1 MKKHLFIG
9 IVFLLLGQF
18 TFAQTRLLTGVVTD
32 SLKTPLAYTN
42 VLAKPDSIY
51 INMAFAITDE
61 KGRFKLELKE
71 NMGYTI
77 TVSYLGFK
85 SFEFKIKLSQNATK
99 NIVLKEATN
108 QLEEIILIK
117 ELPVNIKKDTITY
130 NTKVFTNGKER
141 KLKQVLKKLPGVEVA
156 KNGSVTVLGK
166 KVTDL
171 LVDGKT
177 FFGGGTKL
185 GVENIPAD
193 AVRSVEV
200 LDNYNKVGFLKGLNN
215 SQRMALNIKLKK
227 DKKKFVFGDIE
238 GGKGNGKH
246 YLIHPTLF
254 YYSPKTA
261 VNFIGDVNDIGKKSF
276 TLKDYLDFEGGI
288 GKLLSDPSSYFKLS
302 NSAFAGFLENQDF
315 TAAKNNFAAA
325 NITQA
330 INGKIDIS
338 GYGILSNTKS
348 TTQNEVLNQYLTNN
362 NSVLES
368 KNTFG
373 NSNNTFAMGK
383 MELTYRPSIND
394 DISYASFFKA
404 ANNNNN
410 TNLLSQTKTANTQ
423 LNTRKKTLSTTV
435 KQNAEWHKKL
445 SYKHT
450 FSFTANYQYNK
461 STPNTQWLTNQPI
474 LQGLIPLVSDSSFD
488 INQLKYLQINNFG
501 FLFKHYWVINNKN
514 HIYTTLGSRILN
526 EKYQTSEFQNL
537 SDGTQN
543 NFESAGFGND
553 LDFNLTDTYFG
564 IEHKFKV
571 GKAVLKTGI
580 FGHYYHLKAQ
590 QESKHTK
597 NKIVWLPAFTAK
609 YDFSNSEHLNFRY
622 NLKSAF
628 ADAPKYAE
636 KFSLLH
642 YNALTK
648 GNPNLDNELYH
659 TARLWYTKFSLYRG
673 IIMNAN
679 LSYNKKIHSIR
690 NEIQLQGI
698 DQFTNP
704 VLSRNPENRWQ
715 FSTNIRKTISKLTLK
730 IKGNVS
736 TSNYFQSLNNKLFK
750 NKSNI
755 QSLGI
760 ALATNVKKGP
770 NFELGYDKR
779 FSQFKSLS
787 NLSKFTNESPYLNL
801 DCDFLKSFK
810 LEADYTR
817 TNYKNDAGLTN
828 RYEVANASLSF
839 QKEDSAWGFKVS
851 GTNIF
856 GVSFK
861 QQNAFSDFLISD
873 TKTFILPR
881 IWLFT
886 LTYKL

>member
-1 MKKHLFIG
+1 LKKSILIFITVVL
-9 IVFLLLGQF
+9 IGQF
-18 TFAQTRLLTGVVTD
+18 ALAQTRLLTGVVTD
-32 SLKTPLAYTN
+32 SLKVSLAYAN
-42 VLAKPDSIY
+42 VLAKPDSAAV
-51 INMAFAITDE
+51 NMTFAITDE
-61 KGRFKLELKE
+61 KGRFKLELKQDL
-71 NMGYTI
+71 GYTI

-85 SFEFKIKLSQNATK
+85 SVSFKTKLSQNTTK
-99 NIVLKEATN
+99 NIVLKEAAN
-108 QLEEIILIK
+108 QLEEVILIK
-117 ELPVNIKKDTITY
+117 ELPVNIRKDTITY

-141 KLKQVLKKLPGVEVA
+141 KLKQVLKKLPGVEVS
-156 KNGSVTVLGK
+156 KNGGVTVLGK

-193 AVRSVEV
+193 AVKSIEV
-200 LDNYNKVGFLKGLNN
+200 LDNYNKVGFLKGLND

-227 DKKKFVFGDIE
+227 DKKKFVFGDVE
-238 GGKGNGKH
+238 TGKGTDSH
-246 YLIHPTLF
+246 YLVHPNLF

-276 TLKDYLDFEGGI
+276 TLKDYLGFEGGI

-302 NSAFAGFLENQDF
+302 NSTFAGFLENQDF

-330 INGKIDIS
+330 INNKMDVS

-348 TTQNEVLNQYLTNN
+348 NTRSQTLNQYLTNN
-362 NSVLES
+362 TQTLEDRLT
-368 KNTFG
+368 NG

-383 MELTYRPSIND
+383 MELTYKPSVND
-394 DISYASFFKA
+394 DVSFASFFKA

-410 TNLLSQTKTANTQ
+410 TDLLNQTTTANTQ
-423 LNTRKKTLSTTV
+423 LNTRKKTVSTTI
-435 KQNAEWHKKL
+435 KQNAEWHKKV

-450 FSFTANYQYNK
+450 FSFTANYQFNK
-461 STPNTQWLTNQPI
+461 STPNAQWLTNQPI
-474 LQGLIPLVSDSSFD
+474 LQGLIPLVSDSQFD
-488 INQLKYLQINNFG
+488 INQLKYLQINNLD
-501 FLFKHYWVINNKN
+501 FLFKHYWIINNKN

-537 SDGTQN
+537 SDGTQYD
-543 NFESAGFGND
+543 FESAGFGND

-564 IEHKFKV
+564 VEHKFKV
-571 GKAVLKTGI
+571 GKVVLKTGI
-580 FGHYYHLKAQ
+580 FGHYYHLNAQ
-590 QESKHTK
+590 QESTKTK
-597 NKIVWLPAFTAK
+597 NIIVWLPAFTAK

-636 KFSLLH
+636 KFQLLR

-679 LSYNKKIHSIR
+679 LTYNKKIRSIR

-698 DQFTNP
+698 DQFTSP
-704 VLSRNPENRWQ
+704 VLNRNPENRWQ

-736 TSNYFQSLNNKLFK
+736 TSNYFQSLNNSLSKS
-750 NKSNI
+750 KSNT
-755 QSLGI
+755 QNLGI
-760 ALATNVKKGP
+760 ALATNAKKGP
-770 NFELGYDKR
+770 NLELGYDKR
-779 FSQFKSLS
+779 FSQFKSLN

-801 DCDFLKSFK
+801 DYDFLKSFK

-817 TNYKNDAGLTN
+817 TNYKNDRGDIN
-828 RYEVANASLSF
+828 RYEVANTSLSF